1 MYVKKGGCSV
11 PLDSIT
17 ISALCAELGA
27 LLTDARI
34 DKIQQPERDTIL
46 LSLRSERSFRLLLC
60 GGVGTARAHI
70 TEAAFE
76 NPAQPPRFCMLL
88 RKHLTGAR
96 IAAVE
101 QPGRERALTFWLDAL
116 DELRSPVRKRLVLEL
131 IGRGT
136 NLILVDGE
144 GIIIDCLRRVDAE
157 MNPQRQILPGLRYR
171 PPERQAKTDFFAL
184 DAGERRALWER
195 RAGDEPAKWLMD
207 TFSGLSPLLCRELE
221 HRGLPESMDALSER
235 VAAGEFTPYML
246 TQDGKPKDFSC
257 LPIAQYGAA
266 MEGEVYPSFSA
277 LLDAFYTRR
286 GQAEEM
292 RRKTSALRKTVK
304 GAHGR
309 ALRKIALQTEELA
322 RTGEREALR
331 RRADLIT
338 ANLYRAPKGGA
349 GSMTVEDFYEEGSPS
364 VTIPLDPLKTAQQNA
379 AAYYKEYNKA
389 KTAERY
395 LTALVAENRADAEY
409 LASVLDELDRAISAA
424 DVAAIRSELT
434 ASGFLKKERRNK
446 GGKAE
451 KIKEAAPLRYVSSG
465 GYEILVGRNNAQ
477 NDTLT
482 LRTASKGDLWFHT
495 QKIHGSH
502 VILRCAGETPDEGS
516 LREAASLAALHSQAA
531 AGGRVS
537 VDYTRVKLVK
547 KPAGARPGMVVY
559 TGQTTLAAEADEA
572 LAERL
577 KA

>member
-1 MYVKKGGCSV
+1 M

-17 ISALCAELGA
+17 VSALCAELRA
-27 LLTDARI
+27 LTVGARI
-34 DKIQQPERDTIL
+34 DKVQQPERDTVL
-46 LSLRSERSFRLLLC
+46 LSLRGDRNFRLLLC

-76 NPAQPPRFCMLL
+76 NPAQPPMFCMLL

-101 QPGRERALTFWLDAL
+101 QPERERILTFWLDAF

-144 GIIIDCLRRVDAE
+144 GIVVDCLRRVDAE

-171 PPERQAKTDFFAL
+171 PPERQAKTDFFTL

-195 RAGDEPAKWLMD
+195 REENGAAAQWLMD
-207 TFSGLSPLLCRELE
+207 TFSGLSPLICREME
-221 HRGLPESMDALSER
+221 HRGLPEAMDALSGR

-246 TQDGKPKDFSC
+246 LQDGRPKDFSC
-257 LPIAQYGAA
+257 LPIEQYGAA
-266 MEGEVYPSFSA
+266 MEGEVYSSFSA

-286 GQAEEM
+286 GQAEEL
-292 RRKTSALRKTVK
+292 RRRTAALRKTVK
-304 GAHGR
+304 NAYDR
-309 ALRKIALQTEELA
+309 ALRKVALQTEELK

-349 GSMTVEDFYEEGSPS
+349 GCMTVEDFYEEGSPA
-364 VTIPLDPLKTAQQNA
+364 VTIPLDPLKTPQQNA

-395 LTALVAENRADAEY
+395 LTALIAENRADADY
-409 LASVLDELDRAISAA
+409 LASVLDEIDRATGAA
-424 DVAAIRSELT
+424 DAAAIRAELAAT
-434 ASGFLKKERRNK
+434 GFLKKERQKK

-451 KIKEAAPLRYVSSG
+451 KVKEAAPLRYVSSG

-477 NDTLT
+477 NDALT
-482 LRTASKGDLWFHT
+482 LRSAHKGDLWFHT

-502 VILRCAGETPDEGS
+502 VILRCAGETPDDNS

-531 AGGRVS
+531 GGGRVP

-559 TGQTTLAAEADEA
+559 TGQTTLAAEADEK

>member
-1 MYVKKGGCSV
+1 M

-27 LLTDARI
+27 VLTDARI
-34 DKIQQPERDTIL
+34 DKVQQPERDTVL
-46 LSLRSERSFRLLLC
+46 LSLRGERSFRLLLC

-76 NPAQPPRFCMLL
+76 NPAQPPMFCMLL

-101 QPGRERALTFWLDAL
+101 QPARERILTFWLEGR
-116 DELRSPVRKRLVLEL
+116 DELGFSGQKRLILEL

-136 NLILVDGE
+136 NLILADGK
-144 GIIIDCLRRVDAE
+144 GVVIDCLRRVDAE
-157 MNPQRQILPGLRYR
+157 MNPRRQVLPGLRYR
-171 PPERQAKTDFFAL
+171 PPERQAKPDFFAL

-195 RAGDEPAKWLMD
+195 RGEDDTAAKWLMD
-207 TFSGLSPLLCRELE
+207 TFSGLSPLICREME
-221 HRGLPESMDALSER
+221 HRGLPEAMDALSER
-235 VAAGEFTPYML
+235 VSAGEFTPYML
-246 TQDGKPKDFSC
+246 LQDGRPKDFFC

-266 MEGEVYPSFSA
+266 MEGEIYPSFSA

-292 RRKTSALRKTVK
+292 RRKTSALRRTVK
-304 GAHGR
+304 SAHDR
-309 ALRKIALQTEELA
+309 ALRKLALQTEELA
-322 RTGEREALR
+322 RTGQREELR

-349 GSMTVEDFYEEGSPS
+349 REMTVEDFYEEGSPA
-364 VTIPLDPLKTAQQNA
+364 VTIPLDPLKTPQQNA

-389 KTAERY
+389 KTAEKY
-395 LTALVAENRADAEY
+395 LTALIAENRADADY
-409 LASVLDELDRAISAA
+409 LASVLDELDRARGAA
-424 DVAAIRSELT
+424 DVAAIRAELT
-434 ASGFLKKERRNK
+434 AAGFLREREKK
-446 GGKAE
+446 GGKKE

-477 NDTLT
+477 NDALT
-482 LRTASKGDLWFHT
+482 LRSAHKGDLWFHT

-502 VILRCAGETPDEGS
+502 VILRCAGETPDEDS

-531 AGGRVS
+531 AGGRVP

-572 LAERL
+572 LAEKL
-577 KA
+577 LFPH